1 METPSFRFRLDR
13 DFTITQDTIEFPGSS
28 VEPLDN
34 GYAMFAPVRS
44 TFEFDDPEVIVDLVL
59 DVEDGRPVVVEFTVR
74 RKPGGPPVEFVARD
88 VIRGVSLRDLMAE
101 AMAWVSLE
109 PVDEATGQTWR
120 PVRSVPKLD
129 EITSGTR
136 ARRLPMSDE
145 RLRATA
151 KAFLDDD
158 GGVEAVERLDGWQCE
173 RRQAQRAIK
182 AARERGFLTEGKD

>member
-13 DFTITQDTIEFPGSS
+13 DFTITQDTLEFPGSRIAH
-28 VEPLDN
+28 LDN
-34 GYAMFAPVRS
+34 GYAMWAPVRS
-44 TFEFDDPEVIVDLVL
+44 TFEFDDPEVIVGVVL
-59 DVEDGRPVVVEFTVR
+59 DVEDGRAVVEEYTVS

-101 AMAWVSLE
+101 AMAWVALE
-109 PVDEATGQTWR
+109 PVDEARTKWR
-120 PVRSVPKLD
+120 EVRSVPKLD

-136 ARRLPMSDE
+136 SRRLPMSDE

-151 KAFLDDD
+151 DAFRA
-158 GGVEAVERLDGWQCE
+158 GGVDAVMVLDGWQCE

-182 AARERGFLTEGKD
+182 AARERGFPTEREEKS